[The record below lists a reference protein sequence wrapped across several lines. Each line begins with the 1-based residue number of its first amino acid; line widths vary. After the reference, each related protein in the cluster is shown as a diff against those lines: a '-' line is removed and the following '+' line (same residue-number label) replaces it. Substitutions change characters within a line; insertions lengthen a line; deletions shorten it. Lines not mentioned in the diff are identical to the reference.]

1 MVCPVASYLIQAV
14 NRPDLQNSVEPLTD
28 SQKKKA
34 ESNESPF
41 LKANNVQ
48 NRTHWLGLI

>member
-1 MVCPVASYLIQAV
+1 MVCPVASCLTQAV
-14 NRPDLQNSVEPLTD
+14 NRPDSQNSVEPLTD

-41 LKANNVQ
+41 LKANKVQ